1 METIGCCRIKDLG
14 TDEALDVCWRP
25 GAPNDSLS
33 RPGAG
38 FDDGWHWFL
47 IGGAYWRRTESVPSK
62 QKANRSVGFV
72 ECFTRGILVGREGI
86 EPSTNGLRVRCSTN

>member
-1 METIGCCRIKDLG
+1 MFVVGDLVRRMAAFHVQEG
-14 TDEALDVCWRP
+14 
-25 GAPNDSLS
+25 G
-33 RPGAG
+33 G
-38 FDDGWHWFL
+38 FDGGWHWFL
-47 IGGAYWRRTESVPSK
+47 IRGAYWRRTESVPSK